1 MNTQSHKVEKSK
13 SRKVEKITSRRGVI
27 LRTLA
32 LLALLALPLV
42 FQSCSSNDHMY
53 RHNRSHCDCPTF

>member
-1 MNTQSHKVEKSK
+1 M
-13 SRKVEKITSRRGVI
+13 
-27 LRTLA
+27 RTLA

-42 FQSCSSNDHMY
+42 FQSCSSNDYMY